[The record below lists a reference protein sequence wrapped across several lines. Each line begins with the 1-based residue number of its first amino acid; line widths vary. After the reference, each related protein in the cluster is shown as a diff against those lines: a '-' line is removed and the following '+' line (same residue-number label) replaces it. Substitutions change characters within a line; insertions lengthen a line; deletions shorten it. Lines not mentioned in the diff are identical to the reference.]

1 MGSCSSPALEAGPLR
16 ELDVADF
23 VAPPEPPV
31 FTPLAEEFA
40 NHNAG
45 WLSTLDSS
53 IAILDAE
60 TAIDIGGDVL
70 SGLGALASVKS
81 AAIDPEALANL
92 QAAQDGYRVAR
103 NAAASLQAGVPADVQ
118 QPTGFAV
125 LNVRVRDAGGA
136 PIAGALVTLD
146 ADFGNGSV
154 RSTDGGGLANFGVA
168 FDATVAYVVTA
179 AGFAPASGVATHVKN
194 FVLVDVTL
202 QAV

>member
-1 MGSCSSPALEAGPLR
+1 MGACSSPELEAGPLV

-23 VAPPEPPV
+23 VGPPEPPV

-40 NHNAG
+40 SHNGA
-45 WLSTLDSS
+45 WLGTLDAS

-60 TAIDIGGDVL
+60 SAIDLGGDIL
-70 SGLGALASVKS
+70 GSIGALASLKS
-81 AAIDPEALANL
+81 AAVDPEALANL

-125 LNVRVRDAGGA
+125 LNVRVRDTSGA
-136 PIAGALVTLD
+136 PIAGALVTID

-168 FDATVAYVVTA
+168 FDATVAYTVTA
-179 AGFAPASGVATHVKN
+179 SGFAVGSGVATRVEN
-194 FVLVDVTL
+194 FRLVDVTL
-202 QAV
+202 QAA